1 MAALLESGVTCIIKA
16 KSIERVIA
24 PIAAQ
29 VCHLIIISEWGD
41 SDGKFAN
48 LEEEAE
54 EVAKVTKQLAL
65 VASRLAEESEDD
77 ILRKEMGPARELV
90 VISGNNMLLAAQKLC
105 IQPQY
110 PQHREELIASAQDVL
125 MGTLKILLIEDD
137 ALVRR
142 IVTAAHWLLDCIT
155 LLESAK
161 DVSSLLK
168 SFQGFSEALLLLNCL
183 VKSRIQ
189 ELRDNSQQE
198 FLDHSLKTLKNCISM
213 LYTALLTSLKHP
225 QNEQTRSAKKYITD
239 QMDTTIT
246 NIISLLRSDSNE
258 MPQANAGSYSHKLH
272 SLFQLLSR
280 STCSIIK
287 DSDFDSL
294 VRDLVFHSMAVANAS
309 REKKQLKVVKHC
321 QRLLQLRSKI
331 SGQAKLLENHAKHM
345 QQDLEESCA
354 SMKKELQNLDSS
366 MVTTILYH
374 ILDSFTQTKEPLQE
388 LVKAAEQSSNIHGV
402 NQLDQLQPFLPA
414 FLMHADRMIQVAG
427 FVSASASNIKSIQAI
442 ESSMKC
448 LKRLKDNVVPIL
460 LDLNKNS
467 HRSTA
472 LERLAVLCQQWESET
487 QQLLGALDDVV
498 NIYEFTDLSIE
509 EIVDD
514 KAKCEKAFKA
524 QSAEHF
530 YEHTSNLIGHVNIIV
545 QAAKRHVDKSDDPIF
560 RNGLLVLVKQ
570 VESAIPPV
578 SLAVHQ
584 CSKSLSDVKSLVTF
598 SERILKMIKLIHIL
612 RDGLNGFNH
621 PDILS
626 PLREQA
632 RQLVS
637 SKVAIYTE
645 DPDFSI
651 LDVKNK
657 IYNPDDDD
665 SVKLLEK
672 NVVKPQLLCS
682 IKTNIH
688 NKPLP
693 IINKVN
699 TDTTA
704 QSLDLLPVLYEVL
717 SATKKKD
724 ITSLNVACTNL
735 LELSNCYAQAA
746 KEATAITDEAETEKL
761 ESLRSGVVT
770 LTPDLIRS
778 AQEIAINPTL
788 RKDSLYKHAALF
800 SNRITEIK
808 QILLPAVGSWYHAVH
823 SMTQN
828 ESEDSITQTLH
839 SIGEITRAFSDMVQL
854 AANSKFSNTKSTVSA
869 VAQES
874 IAILHT
880 KLKRVQ
886 TNAKHLYEVVISL
899 PLGSANLEG
908 PCILWSMSVQ
918 VLLNSV
924 DKLLGSNTFVT
935 QGKVLKHEFA
945 HQKCL
950 STFSE
955 NSLRI
960 QQAATL
966 SALCCIDKN
975 TNRTIIDLK
984 GEITDLTET
993 FLQSAELL
1001 NTSPLPS
1008 INLLA
1013 RSELLQRE
1021 LQIKVKMLAGIIGR
1035 VNADYEDAVK
1045 NTVHLAILTATN
1057 HRDKKIASHGNFEK
1071 QAASLLA
1078 NVNFVQENI
1087 QSSLYYIRDQRL
1099 EDNLSLITEHLCLLT
1114 SEIVS
1119 KARKIT
1125 ENLDLDD
1132 VSRLEILTKDWSAK
1146 AHYIVTQL
1154 QKVKEINGEVK
1165 NLITQGLQSRFF
1177 IGSQNTPV
1185 EKTVLQS
1192 GQPKCKAT
1200 ALSFKKKMDPVH
1212 LEKEQPSVNADVIH
1226 QHPVTKWDTV
1236 KDCNAPQNVFCNSS
1250 SAYTLAEAA
1259 LFLKRETD
1267 KWEDEKNQIVQVTKE
1282 MATQMYNMAQFLKK
1296 KGPIKTKEE
1305 FIISAKQIAVNGQVI
1320 TNFAHII
1327 AEYCLDRRC
1336 ATELLCAAEQILT
1349 LTNQL
1354 NIISSVKA
1362 ATPGSKSSDEILVK
1376 NAQNLMQIVLK
1387 SIKAAETACIKGLR
1401 QPPPNTDEAQAAA
1414 LCIQWKKMLQR
1425 HRVREALN
1433 PEMDDLGLRKTRLS
1447 QATPSLAPVIK
1458 IPDSQL
1464 KYQ

>member
-1 MAALLESGVTCIIKA
+1 MATLLESGVTCIIKA

-41 SDGKFAN
+41 SDGKFAH

-110 PQHREELIASAQDVL
+110 PQHREELIASAKDVL

-137 ALVRR
+137 AIVRR

-189 ELRDNSQQE
+189 EIRDNSQQE

-225 QNEQTRSAKKYITD
+225 QNEQARSAKKYITD

-246 NIISLLRSDSNE
+246 NIISLLRNDSNE
-258 MPQANAGSYSHKLH
+258 KPQANAGSYSHKLH

-280 STCSIIK
+280 STCSVIK

-294 VRDLVFHSMAVANAS
+294 VRDLVFHCMAVANAS

-366 MVTTILYH
+366 MVTAILYH

-427 FVSASASNIKSIQAI
+427 FVSASASNVKNIQAI

-448 LKRLKDNVVPIL
+448 LKLLKDNVVPIL

-498 NIYEFTDLSIE
+498 NIYEFTDLSIK

-524 QSAEHF
+524 QSVEHF
-530 YEHTSNLIGHVNIIV
+530 YKHTSNLIGHVNIIV
-545 QAAKRHVDKSDDPIF
+545 QAAKRHVDKSNDPIF

-570 VESAIPPV
+570 VESAIPP
-578 SLAVHQ
+578 
-584 CSKSLSDVKSLVTF
+584 
-598 SERILKMIKLIHIL
+598 
-612 RDGLNGFNH
+612 
-621 PDILS
+621 
-626 PLREQA
+626 
-632 RQLVS
+632 
-637 SKVAIYTE
+637 
-645 DPDFSI
+645 
-651 LDVKNK
+651 
-657 IYNPDDDD
+657 
-665 SVKLLEK
+665 
-672 NVVKPQLLCS
+672 
-682 IKTNIH
+682 
-688 NKPLP
+688 
-693 IINKVN
+693 
-699 TDTTA
+699 
-704 QSLDLLPVLYEVL
+704 
-717 SATKKKD
+717 
-724 ITSLNVACTNL
+724 
-735 LELSNCYAQAA
+735 
-746 KEATAITDEAETEKL
+746 
-761 ESLRSGVVT
+761 
-770 LTPDLIRS
+770 
-778 AQEIAINPTL
+778 
-788 RKDSLYKHAALF
+788 
-800 SNRITEIK
+800 
-808 QILLPAVGSWYHAVH
+808 
-823 SMTQN
+823 
-828 ESEDSITQTLH
+828 
-839 SIGEITRAFSDMVQL
+839 
-854 AANSKFSNTKSTVSA
+854 
-869 VAQES
+869 
-874 IAILHT
+874 
-880 KLKRVQ
+880 
-886 TNAKHLYEVVISL
+886 
-899 PLGSANLEG
+899 
-908 PCILWSMSVQ
+908 
-918 VLLNSV
+918 
-924 DKLLGSNTFVT
+924 
-935 QGKVLKHEFA
+935 
-945 HQKCL
+945 
-950 STFSE
+950 
-955 NSLRI
+955 
-960 QQAATL
+960 
-966 SALCCIDKN
+966 
-975 TNRTIIDLK
+975 
-984 GEITDLTET
+984 
-993 FLQSAELL
+993 
-1001 NTSPLPS
+1001 
-1008 INLLA
+1008 
-1013 RSELLQRE
+1013 
-1021 LQIKVKMLAGIIGR
+1021 
-1035 VNADYEDAVK
+1035 
-1045 NTVHLAILTATN
+1045 
-1057 HRDKKIASHGNFEK
+1057 
-1071 QAASLLA
+1071 
-1078 NVNFVQENI
+1078 
-1087 QSSLYYIRDQRL
+1087 
-1099 EDNLSLITEHLCLLT
+1099 
-1114 SEIVS
+1114 
-1119 KARKIT
+1119 
-1125 ENLDLDD
+1125 
-1132 VSRLEILTKDWSAK
+1132 
-1146 AHYIVTQL
+1146 
-1154 QKVKEINGEVK
+1154 
-1165 NLITQGLQSRFF
+1165 
-1177 IGSQNTPV
+1177 
-1185 EKTVLQS
+1185 
-1192 GQPKCKAT
+1192 
-1200 ALSFKKKMDPVH
+1200 
-1212 LEKEQPSVNADVIH
+1212 
-1226 QHPVTKWDTV
+1226 
-1236 KDCNAPQNVFCNSS
+1236 DCNAPQNVFCNSS

-1267 KWEDEKNQIVQVTKE
+1267 KWEDENNQIVQVTKE

-1320 TNFAHII
+1320 TNFAHIV

-1362 ATPGSKSSDEILVK
+1362 ATPGNKSSDEILVK